1 MAAQKDVYGMVKSEK
16 GFYIGD
22 ICYVL
27 EDDIYD
33 GVWGKQGFPDGII
46 EVPGTGLSFAVGGTA
61 YGDGCY
67 SDNNGKFY
75 GVDAGVIGIVPIE
88 LVKKVDLKAANE
100 LFGKVVYA
108 PGEAE
113 FSASEGVFDIVFPNG
128 DTIHI
133 NTGDEDDEDEEDDWD
148 EDWEDEDTEE
158 DDE

>member
-1 MAAQKDVYGMVKSEK
+1 MATQKDVYGMVKSEK

-27 EDDIYD
+27 EDDIYYD
-33 GVWGKQGFPDGII
+33 VWGKQNFPDGII

-61 YGDGCY
+61 YGDGTY
-67 SDNNGKFY
+67 SDNHGNY
-75 GVDAGVIGIVPIE
+75 YEVDAGVIGVVPLE
-88 LVKKVDLKAANE
+88 LVKKIDLEEADEDGN
-100 LFGKVVYA
+100 VVYT

-113 FSASEGVFDIVFPNG
+113 FSANKGIFDITLPDG
-128 DTIHI
+128 ETIYI
-133 NTGDEDDEDEEDDWD
+133 NTADDEEDEEDDDWD